1 MRYQNRILS
10 GALLLC
16 LILVIIAALAA
27 GGEKA
32 DDGAPIQDTSG
43 QSIQILELCAKNE
56 TILADNRGNYPDY
69 IELYNPGPPVNLK
82 GYTLTNGEAVSP
94 PLGDLPM
101 DTDSYRVIYLGE
113 EYTGFGI
120 RASGGDTIR
129 LIDPQGV
136 TISQVTVPASAE
148 DQVLLWQEGSF
159 ALSMDA
165 SPGFSNDAPGV
176 AAFRQGKYTQDM
188 PLRIS
193 EILTANRS
201 SAPDENGRYRDAVE
215 LCNASSEAVRLDGWY
230 LSDSVSAR
238 YRFRLPEITLSPG
251 SYLVL
256 YCDGEN
262 YIGPG
267 GEIHTNFALSRGE
280 AVCLTDS
287 RGNYCY
293 VATQYLGDDVSLAL
307 QPEGSYAAAEVSLGY
322 PNDAAGVQ
330 AFAATRLYSDSP
342 LIISEVLLSS
352 ADIPYQGAFR
362 DAVEIYNRSNAPVNT
377 AGWYLTDDSDPYRF
391 PLPERVLAA
400 GECMVVLCGKEETG
414 FALSAGDVL
423 SLTAPNFLY
432 APQVVCSDGSL
443 GQSMSAQLSGG
454 ELSYA
459 FGEPTVGYENRPENA
474 DAFWKALQPQGLR
487 ISEVMSSSSEH
498 LQGPN
503 GTACDWIELYNGS
516 DVYLELSD
524 YALTTN
530 ANNLQKY
537 PLPRQTLAPGE
548 SVCILLSEAENDLP
562 SGYHRLPFSLS
573 ASGEAV
579 YLSKDG
585 TVADFVFLPELRS
598 NTAYGRAPGGYRYG
612 VMESPTPGKPN
623 SRIADISAPVTA
635 LTQPGSYNNAAYL
648 DIALSAPGEIYYTTN
663 CTTPSRS
670 SQKYAGPIR
679 ITKTTVLR
687 VICYED
693 GKQASRIVD
702 LTYLLNEND
711 GLSVVSI
718 VTPPGNL
725 WSEEYGI
732 YASGPGWT
740 PEFPHHGANYWM
752 DWEYPATISLLD
764 GQEEGFFSVPCGLK
778 IFGGYSR
785 ANSKKSLACMF
796 RGEYGAAYLDY
807 PVFGDA
813 GLDRYKAIVLRA
825 GGQDAFMTRIRDEV
839 ITSYVNQELGLPVQK
854 YRPVVVYLNGQYYGL
869 HFIREKVNENYVAGN
884 YQVAKEDVDLT
895 YWDGPT
901 SPAYRALLD
910 YARQHDLSQQA
921 HFDYV
926 ASQIDLQNYTDYMIT
941 QMWIGNIDTAN
952 NKFFST
958 PEHPWT
964 WVLYDTDLGMRDHTY
979 DCVADLLDV
988 RQLQNID
995 VNSTVLLL
1003 RLLENES
1010 YKDYFL
1016 RRAAWQCSQVWVAD
1030 QFIAHIDA
1038 VQEQV
1043 AVVMEKDC
1051 QRWQCSYKDWLYY
1064 VETMRSFAQN
1074 RGPYFRKALQRHFG
1088 LTDQQMIEYGF
1099 ILEN

>member
-1 MRYQNRILS
+1 MKYKNRILS

-16 LILVIIAALAA
+16 LILVIFAALAL

-32 DDGAPIQDTSG
+32 NEGAPIQDTSG
-43 QSIQILELCAKNE
+43 QNIQILEVCAKNE
-56 TILADNRGNYPDY
+56 TILADNGGKYPDY
-69 IELYNPGPPVNLK
+69 IELYNPGPPVNLQ
-82 GYTLTNGEAVSP
+82 GYTLTNGQAVSP

-101 DTDSYRVIYLGE
+101 DTDTYRVIYLGTDH
-113 EYTGFGI
+113 TGFGI

-129 LIDPQGV
+129 LIDPQGITV
-136 TISQVTVPASAE
+136 SQVTIPASTE
-148 DQVLLWQEGSF
+148 DQVLLWQEEGF
-159 ALSMDA
+159 VLSTDA
-165 SPGFSNDAPGV
+165 SPGFSNDALGI
-176 AAFRQGKYTQDM
+176 AAFHQGNHTQDM
-188 PLRIS
+188 AVRIS
-193 EILTANRS
+193 EVLTANQS
-201 SAPDENGRYRDAVE
+201 SLPDENGHYRDVVE
-215 LCNASSEAVRLDGWY
+215 LCNTSSDFVRLSGWY
-230 LSDSVSAR
+230 LSDSVSER
-238 YRFRLPEITLSPG
+238 YRFCLPEMTLSPG

-280 AVCLTDS
+280 SVCLTDS

-307 QPEGSYAAAEVSLGY
+307 QPDGSYAAAEVSLGY
-322 PNDAAGVQ
+322 PNDVAGAQ
-330 AFAATRLYSDSP
+330 ALAATRLYSDSP
-342 LIISEVLLSS
+342 LILSEILLSS
-352 ADIPYQGAFR
+352 AGLPYQGTFQ
-362 DAVEIYNRSNAPVNT
+362 DAVEIYNRSSAPVST
-377 AGWYLTDDSDPYRF
+377 AGWYLTDDSNPYRF
-391 PLPERVLAA
+391 PLPERELAA
-400 GECMVVLCGKEETG
+400 GECMVVLCSKTETG

-432 APQVVCSDGSL
+432 APRVVCSDGSL

-459 FGEPTVGYENRPENA
+459 FGEPTLGYENRPENS
-474 DAFWKALQPQGLR
+474 DAFGKTLQPQGLR
-487 ISEVMSSSSEH
+487 ISEVMSSNSTY
-498 LQGPN
+498 LQGPG

-516 DVYLELSD
+516 DSYLELSN

-537 PLPRQTLAPGE
+537 PLPQQTLAPGE
-548 SVCILLSEAENDLP
+548 SVCLLLCQTETDLP

-573 ASGEAV
+573 AAGEAL
-579 YLSKDG
+579 YLSKNG
-585 TVADFVFLPELRS
+585 IVADFVFLPELRA
-598 NTAYGRAPGGYRYG
+598 NTAYGRAPGSYRYG
-612 VMESPTPGKPN
+612 VMETPTPGKSN
-623 SRIADISAPVTA
+623 SQIAAISAPVTA
-635 LTQPGSYNNAAYL
+635 LTQPGAYNDAAYL
-648 DIALSAPGEIYYTTN
+648 DITLSAPGEIYYTTN

-670 SQKYAGPIR
+670 SQKYSGPIR

-725 WSEEYGI
+725 WSEDYGI

-764 GQEEGFFSVPCGLK
+764 QQEEGFFSVPCGLK

-796 RGEYGAAYLDY
+796 RGEYGAAYLEY
-807 PVFGDA
+807 PVFGEA

-839 ITSYVNQELGLPVQK
+839 ITSYVNQELGIPVQK

-895 YWDGPT
+895 YWDGPN
-901 SPAYRALLD
+901 SPAYRALAD
-910 YARQHDLSQQA
+910 YARQNDLSQQA

-958 PEHPWT
+958 PEQPWT
-964 WVLYDTDLGMRDHTY
+964 WVLFDTDLSMRDWSN
-979 DCVADLLDV
+979 DSVADQLDAS
-988 RQLQNID
+988 QLHNID
-995 VNSTVLLL
+995 VNSKVLLL
-1003 RLLENES
+1003 RLLENEG

-1016 RRAAWQCSQVWVAD
+1016 RRAAWQCNQVWVAD
-1030 QFIAHIDA
+1030 KLIAQIDA

-1043 AVVMEKDC
+1043 ADVMEKDC
-1051 QRWQCSYKDWLYY
+1051 QRWRCSYKDWLYY
-1064 VETMRSFAQN
+1064 VETMRDFARK
-1074 RGPYFRKALQRHFG
+1074 RGPYFLKSLQRHFG

-1099 ILEN
+1099 ILGK